1 MGVFSRFFKV
11 TEAGANRLI
20 DKMEKPELML
30 DQAIRDREKSIGEAR
45 QKVQSVIA
53 TERQTKAI
61 IEKEEIEAQRWEE
74 RAQKALAAGE
84 EDLAAQALTRSEEH
98 HRKAESLRP
107 NWQLQRKSVDHLK
120 VDLRRMDDELA
131 ELKRNKDIIIA
142 QSKTAEVKKSIY
154 EAKASIGRNSS
165 DDLIAR
171 MKAKAE
177 RASYEAE
184 AAQEL
189 SSDTG
194 GESLENKFKKI
205 DNSGQSE
212 AVKQR
217 LEAMKKQIGK

>member
-30 DQAIRDREKSIGEAR
+30 DQAIRDREKSISDAR

-53 TERQTKAI
+53 TERQTKALI
-61 IEKEEIEAQRWEE
+61 DKEEMEVQRWEE
-74 RAQKALAAGE
+74 RAQKALTAGE
-84 EDLAAQALTRSEEH
+84 EDLAAQALTRAEEH
-98 HRKAESLRP
+98 RAKAESLKP
-107 NWQLQRKSVDHLK
+107 NWQLQRRSVDHLK

-165 DDLIAR
+165 EDLIAR
-171 MKAKAE
+171 MKSKAE
-177 RASYEAE
+177 RASFEAE

-194 GESLENKFKKI
+194 EESLESKFKQI
-205 DNSGQSE
+205 DKAGPSE
-212 AVKQR
+212 SVKQR